1 MIIHRF
7 PRFDPLHPPQ
17 ENPHTIAQCR
27 DGYESEGDG
36 GGEGDVVAEI

>member
-7 PRFDPLHPPQ
+7 PLFNPIHPPQ
-17 ENPHTIAQCR
+17 ENPHAIHQSQHGDER
-27 DGYESEGDG
+27 ESHG